1 MHAHGDPRVELRHR
15 FLPSPIQSNWRL
27 YLSSTRNEPDLVAAV
42 TETEQRELAVER
54 RESS

>member
-42 TETEQRELAVER
+42 TETEQRELAGER